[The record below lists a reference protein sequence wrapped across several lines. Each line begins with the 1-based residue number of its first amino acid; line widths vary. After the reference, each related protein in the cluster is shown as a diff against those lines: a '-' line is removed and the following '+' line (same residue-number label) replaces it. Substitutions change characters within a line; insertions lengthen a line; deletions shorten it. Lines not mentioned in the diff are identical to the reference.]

1 MQCEVFISLWCVQ
14 ADDTK
19 TVPAVITITSRPIS
33 VYEYFPLPV
42 HYFAKE
48 LELSRHLWSQKV
60 GEGTADNSPTS
71 MMTQLI
77 DIYLEPWISLSHY
90 YPNAKTASP
99 VTTYAS
105 ADFDS
110 LEIKLRTNA
119 IRVQIFDG
127 KVVYRDVCNGGKGG
141 AWFKS
146 LRTNKNLQIF
156 KRLAPHLNTSKKIE
170 FFISY
175 LDHPKFSD
183 NSMTPVHNFPYFAQH
198 STPRAFVDILVPDP
212 VDLSDT
218 YGNSIQTESLP
229 YSERI
234 NKVYFRGKFTSF
246 RAVGKELLPS
256 GRVQVHLLSDQY
268 PQLLILDWLV
278 LHQTRLSNGI
288 FLTI

>member
-1 MQCEVFISLWCVQ
+1 MQCEVFISLLGVQ
-14 ADDTK
+14 VDDTK
-19 TVPAVITITSRPIS
+19 TVPSVITITPRPIS
-33 VYEYFPLPV
+33 VYKDFPLPV

-48 LELSRHLWSQKV
+48 LELSRHLWSQTV

-105 ADFDS
+105 SVFDS
-110 LEIKLRTNA
+110 LEIKLMTNA

-141 AWFKS
+141 AWFKA
-146 LRTNKNLQIF
+146 LRTNKNLQMF
-156 KRLAPHLNTSKKIE
+156 KRIAPHLNTSKKIE

-183 NSMTPVHNFPYFAQH
+183 NSMTPVHNFPYFAHH
-198 STPRAFVDILVPDP
+198 STPSAFVDILVPDP

-256 GRVQVHLLSDQY
+256 GRVQVHLLSDQ
-268 PQLLILDWLV
+268 
-278 LHQTRLSNGI
+278 
-288 FLTI
+288 